1 MMQDPNLVQN
11 SISPSIVQNIP
22 LVNSTQ
28 ILAPTNQVINSQIP
42 VTTSVQNP
50 SAQAQQ
56 VSQTFSYIPIVS
68 AIQQPKTQNQG
79 KPVVKVVPIYDE

>member
-1 MMQDPNLVQN
+1 MQESNIVQN
-11 SISPSIVQNIP
+11 SISPSIMQNIP

-50 SAQAQQ
+50 SAQAPQ

>member
-1 MMQDPNLVQN
+1 MMQEPNLVQN

-42 VTTSVQNP
+42 VTVPNP